1 MTKCLCC
8 CGALFI
14 FNNQFV
20 KQRKDF
26 CTPFHLNT
34 KWKVSLA
41 WKATQAVNIC
51 NCSIWSWVISCIS
64 VLFVVLLWI
73 WATDHLFW
81 HFFYDLGAQFLT
93 LPSASFA
100 SSALRKSLQIMIHIN
115 NLKTKYDNAAIPKMT
130 QNIRKSEIWNTPQ
143 RT

>member
-26 CTPFHLNT
+26 CTTFHLKT
-34 KWKVSLA
+34 KWTVSLA
-41 WKATQAVNIC
+41 CQATQVVKIC
-51 NCSIWSWVISCIS
+51 NCVAWPWVIICTS
-64 VLFVVLLWI
+64 VLFVVFLWI

-81 HFFYDLGAQFLT
+81 HFFYDLEAQFLT

-100 SSALRKSLQIMIHIN
+100 YSALRKSLQIMIYIN
-115 NLKTKYDNAAIPKMT
+115 NLKTKYDNAAIPNMT
-130 QNIRKSEIWNTPQ
+130 QNIRKNELWNTPQ